1 MEIRNTRDMIN
12 SRNYLL
18 KKLAI
23 EYQKLDKLS
32 KSPFVNRK
40 EKSIINETINYCK
53 YKLDNIEEIMIRGA
67 KFKSSDFAVFL
78 ENFLDLTEE
87 GFKLTKFKVAD
98 AILDETLSQKIKRTK
113 AWKKGIHIDDVQ
125 GKWCYFISDEAT
137 REVILENIFDED
149 DLEDFKDNEASKNVI
164 ILDEYNT
171 YPFNNNFKMKDE
183 FAKHKRLKTAIYEL
197 INLKIKHP
205 ELTDQERLEK
215 VLQNTVRRNL
225 NRSYNK
231 NKKESK

>member
-1 MEIRNTRDMIN
+1 MEIKNTRDMIN
-12 SRNYLL
+12 KRNYLL
-18 KKLAI
+18 KKLYI
-23 EYQKLDKLS
+23 EYAKLDKLS

-40 EKSIINETINYCK
+40 EKNNIYENIRDYK
-53 YKLDNIEEIMIRGA
+53 YNLNCIEEIMIKGA

-98 AILDETLSQKIKRTK
+98 AILDETLSQRIKRKK

-125 GKWCYFISDEAT
+125 GKWCYFISDEVT
-137 REVILENIFDED
+137 KEFIEENIFDEY
-149 DLEDFKDNEASKNVI
+149 DLEDFKDSEISKDVI

-171 YPFNNNFKMKDE
+171 YPFNYDFKMKKE

-205 ELTDQERLEK
+205 ELTDQERFEK
-215 VLQNTVRRNL
+215 VLQNTIRRNL
-225 NRSYNK
+225 NRSYQK
-231 NKKESK
+231 KKESK

>member
-32 KSPFVNRK
+32 KSPFV
-40 EKSIINETINYCK
+40 
-53 YKLDNIEEIMIRGA
+53 EEIMIRGA

>member
-40 EKSIINETINYCK
+40 EKNIINETINYCK